1 MRRETRDTKSNTRNV
16 KQETTQNNKKSKILK
31 SLNRFWVKAQF
42 WKPTKY
48 QDLLGFRENNSRLY
62 DIAFI
67 HSSMSQRDKKGRV
80 VNNERLEFLG
90 DAVLETVMS
99 EMVYKH
105 YPSQKEGWLSSVR
118 ALLVRRKTTN
128 ELGENPL
135 RTTFQKHL
143 RWIRNFD

>member
-16 KQETTQNNKKSKILK
+16 KQETTQNNTKSKILK

-90 DAVLETVMS
+90 DAVLETVLS
-99 EMVYKH
+99 EMVY
-105 YPSQKEGWLSSVR
+105 
-118 ALLVRRKTTN
+118 
-128 ELGENPL
+128 
-135 RTTFQKHL
+135 
-143 RWIRNFD
+143 